1 MSNASEFNFKG
12 NWIEVKG
19 KLKEKYAQLTDN
31 DLLLVDGEE
40 EKLYERLQVRLGK
53 SKEELRAEI
62 EKY

>member
-1 MSNASEFNFKG
+1 MSNHSEFNFKG

-19 KLKEKYAQLTDN
+19 KLKAKYAQLTDN

>member
-1 MSNASEFNFKG
+1 MFNASEFNFKG

-40 EKLYERLQVRLGK
+40 EKLYERLQVRLDK

>member
-1 MSNASEFNFKG
+1 MSNHSEFNFKG

-53 SKEELRAEI
+53 SKEKLRAEI

>member
-1 MSNASEFNFKG
+1 MSNHSEFNFKG